1 MLKKSYSKTGKVCRV
16 TFKYNNPENAE
27 TAAIAGEFNDWSLT
41 ENPMKKLKNGT
52 FSATLSLEAGN
63 SYRFRY
69 VLNGDS
75 WVNDEDAHSYVAN
88 DYGED
93 NSVVV
98 V

>member
-1 MLKKSYSKTGKVCRV
+1 MLKKSYSKTGQICRV
-16 TFKYNNPENAE
+16 TFKYSNPENAK
-27 TAAIAGEFNDWSLT
+27 TAVIAGEFNDWSLR
-41 ENPMKKLKNGT
+41 ENPMKKLKDGT
-52 FSATLSLEAGN
+52 FSATLSLQAGN

-69 VLNGDS
+69 VLNGNS
-75 WVNDEDAHSYVAN
+75 WVNDEDAHSYMPN